1 MKKLVASL
9 VIGFI
14 LGLALGLYIYNVYV
28 TNVPRATDAEKGLVG
43 IIVLFCVIG
52 GTYLGY
58 KVGEGDDP

>member
-1 MKKLVASL
+1 MKKLVACL

-14 LGLALGLYIYNVYV
+14 LGLVLGLYIYNFYV
-28 TNVPRATDAEKGLVG
+28 TNFPRATDAEKGLVG

-58 KVGEGDDP
+58 KFGEGDDP